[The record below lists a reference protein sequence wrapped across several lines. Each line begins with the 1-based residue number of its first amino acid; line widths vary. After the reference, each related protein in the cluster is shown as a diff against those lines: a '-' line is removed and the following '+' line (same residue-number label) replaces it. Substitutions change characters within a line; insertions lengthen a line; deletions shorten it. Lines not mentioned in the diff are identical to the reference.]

1 MKLFVAKLN
10 RDVQDEDLVEL
21 FSQHGEVAYA
31 RVVTDRDTGQSK
43 CFGFVQMRDADGGKK
58 AIDALNGNEFMRF
71 NMVVKEAEERPR
83 GERPASG
90 GPGGPGGERPSSGRP
105 STGRPSTPS
114 SGGGLRSDRTGN
126 PGEFSRHDR
135 PENALPKASVG
146 AGKKTDKKPN
156 RDIYQ
161 DGPRQPK
168 MKRDRPKNADWLDG
182 LDDDE

>member
-21 FSQHGEVAYA
+21 FSQYGEVAYA
-31 RVVTDRDTGQSK
+31 RVVTDRDSGQSK
-43 CFGFVQMRDADGGKK
+43 CFGFVQMRDSDGGRK

-90 GPGGPGGERPSSGRP
+90 GAASSSRP
-105 STGRPSTPS
+105 STGRIPAPS
-114 SGGGLRSDRTGN
+114 SGGGLRSDRAAG
-126 PGEFSRHDR
+126 PGEFSRHER
-135 PENALPKASVG
+135 PENATPKPATSPPR
-146 AGKKTDKKPN
+146 KSDKKPN

-168 MKRDRPKNADWLDG
+168 MKRDRPKNPDWLEG
-182 LDDDE
+182 LDDEIDD

>member
-21 FSQHGEVAYA
+21 FSQYGEVTYA

-43 CFGFVQMRDADGGKK
+43 CFGFVQMRDADGGQK
-58 AIDALNGNEFMRF
+58 AIAALNGNEFMRF

-83 GERPASG
+83 GERPPQGGSG
-90 GPGGPGGERPSSGRP
+90 GSASSGRP
-105 STGRPSTPS
+105 STGRSSAPST
-114 SGGGLRSDRTGN
+114 GEGLRSDRTSN
-126 PGEFSRHDR
+126 PGEFSRHER
-135 PENALPKASVG
+135 PENAAAKPASSAPKKS
-146 AGKKTDKKPN
+146 DKKPN

-168 MKRDRPKNADWLDG
+168 MKRDRPKNPDWLDG

>member
-90 GPGGPGGERPSSGRP
+90 GSGGSGGPGAGRP
-105 STGRPSTPS
+105 ATGRPVTPS
-114 SGGGLRSDRTGN
+114 TGGGLRSDRTAN

-135 PENALPKASVG
+135 PDNAPPKASVG

-182 LDDDE
+182 LDDEE

>member
-90 GPGGPGGERPSSGRP
+90 GSGGSGA
-105 STGRPSTPS
+105 GRPSTPS
-114 SGGGLRSDRTGN
+114 TGGGLRSDRTAN

-135 PENALPKASVG
+135 PDNAPPKASVG

-182 LDDDE
+182 LDDEE